1 MFPVLRHNPQLEGF
15 AARGIEVLLL
25 TDPIDEFWPQS
36 LTTYKDFPVKT
47 VAAGAKELET
57 LLITDQTG
65 LEEKAPDWQWST
77 PEAGT

>member
-1 MFPVLRHNPQLEGF
+1 MLRGEHFLSHTL
-15 AARGIEVLLL
+15 V
-25 TDPIDEFWPQS
+25 S

-65 LEEKAPDWQWST
+65 LEEKAPVYVYIG
-77 PEAGT
+77 A